1 VNNQRNGDES
11 SLSPAPHAER
21 GSAGEVV
28 RTTNPT
34 PSRLA
39 GRGDT
44 EPHEPHLAR
53 RLGLFDATMIVMGG
67 IIGAGIFTNPYVVAQ
82 QVHTPLLILG
92 AWAVGGLIALAGAF
106 IYAELSSQVTESG
119 GQYVYLRKA
128 MHPLVGFVYGWSL
141 LFVIQTGGMAAVALI
156 FANHLFDLIGIKTS
170 EFNAALLGCVALA
183 VLTAINCV
191 GVRAG
196 TVTQNVFMVLKLV
209 AIAALVAFGLLWVGP
224 EQNQGAHIVVWS
236 ATRWQLI
243 IAFGAA
249 LIPAQFAYGGWQTA
263 CFVAGEVREP
273 KTTLPRG
280 LLLGVLGVIVV
291 YLSVNYVCVH
301 ALGADGLAV
310 TRTPASAVMRLALGE
325 RGGRLIA
332 AGIAISTIGFLSQS
346 MLTAPRVY
354 FAMAHDGL
362 FFKNLATLN
371 SARVPALAIGLQGA
385 LAIVIAL
392 VASKYEQIL
401 NYVVSIDVIFFA
413 LSAVCVF
420 VFRKRGGNPTVREGA
435 ALEASSS
442 DGTLPDG
449 RVSATFRVPG
459 HPFTTLFFIGAC
471 AVITF
476 SLLYTAPLNSAIS
489 FGIMLLGVPAYFVW
503 ARKSVP
509 PA

>member
-1 VNNQRNGDES
+1 VSVTPTSNPS
-11 SLSPAPHAER
+11 SSSE
-21 GSAGEVV
+21 
-28 RTTNPT
+28 T
-34 PSRLA
+34 
-39 GRGDT
+39 
-44 EPHEPHLAR
+44 HLAR

-82 QVHTPLLILG
+82 QVHTPALILG
-92 AWAVGGLIALAGAF
+92 AWAVGGMIALAGAF

-119 GQYVYLRKA
+119 GQYVYLREA
-128 MHPLVGFVYGWSL
+128 MHPVVGFVYGWSL

-156 FANHLFDLIGIKTS
+156 FANHVYELGGMKSTEWS
-170 EFNAALLGCVALA
+170 AALLGSAALA
-183 VLTAINCV
+183 VLTIINCL

-209 AIAALVAFGLLWVGP
+209 AIAALVIIGLTLT
-224 EQNQGAHIVVWS
+224 S
-236 ATRWQLI
+236 AAPATPVQPVANSSTWQLL

-273 KTTLPRG
+273 KKTLPRG

-301 ALGADGLAV
+301 VLGAGGLAQ
-310 TRTPASAVMRLALGE
+310 TKTPASSVMRLALGE
-325 RGGRLIA
+325 KGGRLIA

-354 FAMAHDGL
+354 FAMAEDKL
-362 FFKNLATLN
+362 FFRQLASLN
-371 SARVPALAIGLQGA
+371 KARVPAFAIALQGG

-401 NYVVSIDVIFFA
+401 NYVVSVDVVFFA

-420 VFRKRGGNPTVREGA
+420 VFRKHRR
-435 ALEASSS
+435 ASA
-442 DGTLPDG
+442 D
-449 RVSATFRVPG
+449 TFRIPG
-459 HPFTTLFFIGAC
+459 HPLTTLFFIAAC

-476 SLLYTAPLNSAIS
+476 SLLYKFPLNSAIS

-503 ARKSVP
+503 ARK
-509 PA
+509 